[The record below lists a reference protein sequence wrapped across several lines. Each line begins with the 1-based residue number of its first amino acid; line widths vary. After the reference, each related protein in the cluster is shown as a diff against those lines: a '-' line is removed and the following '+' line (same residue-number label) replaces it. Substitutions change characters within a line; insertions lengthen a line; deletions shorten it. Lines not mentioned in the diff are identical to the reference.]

1 MVAMA
6 ALGRVERRALH
17 SPILKV
23 DCGSGSTTSTTAAA
37 CLGAKLSVFDYFS
50 LGSSLAVRNFGQI
63 GGTLSVLDFLHL
75 GSYAARSMRERTA
88 QSPSCAMAWCESIE

>member
-1 MVAMA
+1 MA

-75 GSYAARSMRERTA
+75 GSSAAGPFARGVFAAVPQITY
-88 QSPSCAMAWCESIE
+88 QWLWL